1 MHFYGFVY
9 YFIYLSCNFK
19 IMDELVGA
27 LLFLLWMGF
36 NIYTAFKKRNK
47 EASKGAAAPKD
58 KKQQQP
64 QGESTFEEILREIR
78 KASEQKKEPVPAKPV
93 PATMS
98 YGEEKRR
105 SILAEKERMRAERY
119 KQFVEDQRATEHDA
133 NIRQMGNNADN
144 ADTESY
150 GGVDFDL
157 DLRHIIIADAVLN
170 RPYK

>member
-1 MHFYGFVY
+1 
-9 YFIYLSCNFK
+9 
-19 IMDELVGA
+19 MDELIGA

-47 EASKGAAAPKD
+47 EAANRPTPTPQH
-58 KKQQQP
+58 KKQQP
-64 QGESTFEEILREIR
+64 RTEPTFDEIVREIR
-78 KASEQKKEPVPAKPV
+78 KAAEQKKEPARPPRE
-93 PATMS
+93 PATVS

-133 NIRQMGNNADN
+133 NIRQSGTNADN
-144 ADTESY
+144 SDTESY
-150 GGVDFDL
+150 AGADFNV
-157 DLRHIIIADAVLN
+157 DLRQIIIADAVLN